1 MIKVIGLIKRK
12 PGISREEFLRHW
24 KDDHGPLVMKIPELA
39 RHVRKYVQVHR
50 VSIPAL
56 DAQERYGQAA
66 LPAEYDG
73 AVEMWFDNA
82 EEMGKA
88 FAVLADPVICKRL
101 REDEDSFIDNAASL
115 SVMVGQ
121 EFTIFDRK

>member
-24 KDDHGPLVMKIPELA
+24 KEDHGPLVASIPELA

-50 VSIPAL
+50 VSIPEL
-56 DAQERYGQAA
+56 DAQERYGQTS

-73 AVEMWFDNA
+73 AVEMWFDST
-82 EEMGKA
+82 EEMQKA

-101 REDEDSFIDNAASL
+101 REDEDSFIDNNSSL

-121 EFTIFDRK
+121 EFQIYEHK